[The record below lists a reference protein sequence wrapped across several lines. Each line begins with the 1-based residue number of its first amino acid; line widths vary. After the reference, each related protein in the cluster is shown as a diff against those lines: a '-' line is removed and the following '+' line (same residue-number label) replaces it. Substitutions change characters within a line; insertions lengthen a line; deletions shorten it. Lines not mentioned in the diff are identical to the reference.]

1 MQECIASWA
10 HLFADFSWRGC
21 LMMFV
26 AGFNDKYQQT
36 HRHLGER
43 RATRVGRV
51 PLRQTFGCGAVATL
65 STPRGLGLV
74 LSLPPSH

>member
-26 AGFNDKYQQT
+26 AGFNDEYQKT
-36 HRHLGER
+36 HRPLLQ
-43 RATRVGRV
+43 RAEMAHVSCV
-51 PLRQTFGCGAVATL
+51 
-65 STPRGLGLV
+65 
-74 LSLPPSH
+74 